1 MKRTALWTLSLLV
14 VIVIA
19 VAATSMLLSAPV
31 GAQGTRTLKA
41 DLHPFQEV
49 PSISSVA
56 GGEFRGRIS
65 GDGTSIEYEE
75 SYDGLEGTVTQ
86 SHIHFGQMG
95 ANGGISVFLCQTATN
110 PDPTGSA
117 PTCPQSGTVTG
128 TLTAANIIGPTGQG
142 IAAGEFAELVEA
154 IRGGVAYANVHSSKF
169 PGGEIRGQIK

>member
-1 MKRTALWTLSLLV
+1 MRRTTLWTLCLLTVVAVGVASLLV
-14 VIVIA
+14 
-19 VAATSMLLSAPV
+19 SPPV

-41 DLHPFQEV
+41 DLESFQEV

-65 GDGTSIEYEE
+65 GDGTSIEYEI
-75 SYDGLEGTVTQ
+75 SYDGLEGNVNQ

-95 ANGGISVFLCQTATN
+95 ANGGISVFLCQTAN
-110 PDPTGSA
+110 FPDPTGLA
-117 PTCPQSGTVTG
+117 PTCPQSGSVSG

-154 IRGGVAYANVHSSKF
+154 IRGGVAYANVHSTKF

>member
-1 MKRTALWTLSLLV
+1 MKKTTLWTLCLLVITAVAGVSLLV
-14 VIVIA
+14 SPSVV
-19 VAATSMLLSAPV
+19 
-31 GAQGTRTLKA
+31 AQGTRTLKA
-41 DLHPFQEV
+41 NLEPFQEV

-56 GGEFRGRIS
+56 GGEFRARIS

-75 SYDGLEGTVTQ
+75 TYDGLEGTVTQ
-86 SHIHFGQMG
+86 SHIHVGQMG

-128 TLTAANIIGPTGQG
+128 TLTAANIIGPGGQG
-142 IAAGEFAELVEA
+142 IAAGEFAELVDA
-154 IRGGVAYANVHSSKF
+154 IRGGVAYANVHSTKF